1 MYINGPYNRFLYN
14 NYLCTRV
21 QSAHSTFYL
30 SIHGPTLLLG
40 RDTEDSTDE
49 DAVAHNL
56 QPGVREPGSLGY
68 IIVNQCVFDIF
79 KEIEKETTH
88 THVNTCRCKKKS
100 CEGVPCI

>member
-1 MYINGPYNRFLYN
+1 MH
-14 NYLCTRV
+14 
-21 QSAHSTFYL
+21 SEHSTFYL

-88 THVNTCRCKKKS
+88 THVNTCRCKKNLVKEYHVFKS
-100 CEGVPCI
+100 KIISKMLLKRSM